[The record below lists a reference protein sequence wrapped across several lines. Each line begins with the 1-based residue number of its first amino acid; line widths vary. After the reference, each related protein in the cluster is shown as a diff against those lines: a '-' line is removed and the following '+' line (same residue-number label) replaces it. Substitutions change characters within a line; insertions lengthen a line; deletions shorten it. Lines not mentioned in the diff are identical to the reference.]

1 MKIKGRNLK
10 SYVLAMAV
18 AMALPLSAMADE
30 KYDLLQQQIGA
41 MQKQLEQVQ
50 QALRQYQEQ
59 SASKEEV
66 AQEVIE
72 LKKGIARAAEWKDPN
87 TLINMSGYAD
97 VGYTSSKNSDGFNV
111 GSFSPIFQ
119 YQYRDLVML
128 ESELEI
134 KVTDEGG
141 TEVALE
147 YLTVDLFLG
156 DYLTLI
162 GGKFLSPIG
171 QFRQNLHPSW
181 INKLASAPPG
191 FGHDGAAPV
200 SEVGFQARGGF
211 PVGNMFANYA
221 AYVGNGPELNA
232 TFGNGEFELEGIE
245 AEGFGRNGNGKN
257 VYGGRFGFIPFPGLE
272 IGISAATGKA
282 TITAIE
288 LAHHGAE
295 EPDEHGAE
303 EPDEHGAEEP
313 DEHGAEEPDEHDD
326 EGLDEHDEDESEL
339 LVDFSSEPARD
350 YNVFGF
356 DFAWGL
362 NNFRLRGEYVKTKVG
377 ADEIGMTASP
387 GATWETWYTQA
398 SYQFPQTNWETVLR
412 YTDFDTPHSSQD
424 QKQWAVGLN
433 YLFASSVMGKFT
445 YEFNDGEP
453 GNQVDA
459 NRWMFQLAYGF

>member
-1 MKIKGRNLK
+1 MKIKCISLK
-10 SYVLAMAV
+10 SYALVMAMA
-18 AMALPLSAMADE
+18 MTLPLSAMADE
-30 KYDLLQQQIGA
+30 QYDLLQQQVEA
-41 MQKQLEQVQ
+41 MQKQLVQVQ
-50 QALRQYQEQ
+50 QALKQYQEQ
-59 SASKEEV
+59 SVSKEEV

-72 LKKGIARAAEWKDPN
+72 LRKDIAQAAEWKDPN
-87 TLINMSGYAD
+87 TLIHMSGYAD
-97 VGYTSSKNSDGFNV
+97 VGYSNGKNSDGSFNV
-111 GSFSPIFQ
+111 GSFSPIFH

-134 KVTDEGG
+134 EVTDDGD

-147 YLTVDLFLG
+147 YLTIDLFLG

-171 QFRQNLHPSW
+171 QFRQNQHPSW
-181 INKLASAPPG
+181 INKLTSAPPG

-221 AYVGNGPELNA
+221 AYVGNGPELNS
-232 TFGNGEFELEGIE
+232 TFEDGEYELAGVE

-272 IGISAATGKA
+272 IGISVAVGKENV
-282 TITAIE
+282 TAIE
-288 LAHHGAE
+288 LAHHGEEEADE
-295 EPDEHGAE
+295 HGADEPDEHGAE
-303 EPDEHGAEEP
+303 EPDEHG
-313 DEHGAEEPDEHDD
+313 DEEPDEHDQD
-326 EGLDEHDEDESEL
+326 ELEV
-339 LVDFSSEPARD
+339 LVDFSGEPARD
-350 YNVFGF
+350 YNVYGF

-377 ADEIGMTASP
+377 ADEVGITASP
-387 GATWETWYTQA
+387 GASWEAWYTQT
-398 SYQFPQTNWETVLR
+398 SYLLPQTNWETVLR
-412 YTDFDTPHSSQD
+412 YSNFDSPHSSQD

-453 GNQVDA
+453 GSLADA

>member
-1 MKIKGRNLK
+1 MH
-10 SYVLAMAV
+10 
-18 AMALPLSAMADE
+18 
-30 KYDLLQQQIGA
+30 
-41 MQKQLEQVQ
+41 
-50 QALRQYQEQ
+50 
-59 SASKEEV
+59 
-66 AQEVIE
+66 
-72 LKKGIARAAEWKDPN
+72 
-87 TLINMSGYAD
+87 MSGYAD
-97 VGYTSSKNSDGFNV
+97 VGYANGNNSDGFTV

-134 KVTDEGG
+134 KIADDGE
-141 TEVALE
+141 TEIALE

-171 QFRQNLHPSW
+171 QFRQNQHPSW

-200 SEVGFQARGGF
+200 SEVGLQARGGF

-221 AYVGNGPELNA
+221 AYIGNGPELNS
-232 TFGNGEFELEGIE
+232 TFEDGEFELEGIE
-245 AEGFGRNGNGKN
+245 AEGFGKNSNGKN
-257 VYGGRFGFIPFPGLE
+257 VYGGRFGFMPLPGLE

-282 TITAIE
+282 TVTAIE

-303 EPDEHGAEEP
+303 EPDEHDGV
-313 DEHGAEEPDEHDD
+313 EPDEHD
-326 EGLDEHDEDESEL
+326 LDDPEF
-339 LVDFSSEPARD
+339 LVDFSAEPARD
-350 YNVFGF
+350 YDVYGF

-377 ADEIGMTASP
+377 ADEVGITASP
-387 GATWETWYTQA
+387 GASWETWYTQA
-398 SYQFPQTNWETVLR
+398 SYQIPQTHWETVLR

-424 QKQWAVGLN
+424 QKQWAAGLN
-433 YLFASSVMGKFT
+433 YLFSSNVIGKFT
-445 YEFNDGEP
+445 YEFNVGEP
-453 GNQVDA
+453 GSPA
-459 NRWMFQLAYGF
+459 GFNRWLVQLAYGF